1 MGERW
6 DAASPAYRE
15 HQLAQPIES
24 FETRVMAWRSEPFF
38 ESDPSIV
45 ILRRFT
51 EQLGLGDHISG
62 NRRRHKF
69 QAGPGSQERLRL

>member
-1 MGERW
+1 MPR
-6 DAASPAYRE
+6 APRIASTSWPS
-15 HQLAQPIES
+15 QSNLI
-24 FETRVMAWRSEPFF
+24 ETRVMAWRSEPFF